1 MSKVAVIGYG
11 YVGSSIAKP
20 IAEAGHDLIIIDTIK
35 VDSPY
40 PSYTNYSYLKDID
53 IALVCVPTPLT
64 EDGLPNT
71 KIVTQA
77 VVEASRNMP
86 DDSVIVIESTVP
98 IGFTRQISQVV
109 SQQVAFSAERIDP
122 GSLAWEV
129 ADIPKVVSANSEETL
144 EVAHKFY
151 SSFIKVTFGCL
162 NTDEAEAAKLLENA
176 YRLINISFINEYA
189 MLMDRLD
196 LDVHN
201 VINLAAT
208 KPYGFQKFKPGIGAG
223 GHCIPVDPMFLLR
236 HGVKMP
242 MLTTAKEI
250 NDDIN
255 INYYIDTL
263 AYQLKDLRNK
273 RILVVGIAYKPNV
286 NDVRESV
293 SLKLIDKLRMLGA
306 QVSWHDNVVLEYNGE
321 YSTNNFSDFDAVV
334 IAQRHYGFADMFV
347 ADIGVIVDCERRVA

>member
-1 MSKVAVIGYG
+1 MTKVAVIGYG

-20 IAEAGHDLIIIDTIK
+20 IAEAGHELIIIDTAK

-40 PSYTNYSYLKDID
+40 PSYTSYSHLKDVD

-77 VVEASRNMP
+77 IVEASKNMP
-86 DDSVIVIESTVP
+86 SSSIIVVESTVP
-98 IGFTRQISQVV
+98 IGFTRQISQTI

-122 GSLAWEV
+122 GSIDWEV
-129 ADIPKVVSANSEETL
+129 ANVPKIVSANSEDTL
-144 EVAHKFY
+144 GTVHKFY
-151 SSFIKVTFGCL
+151 SSFIKAVFGCS

-189 MLMDRLD
+189 MLMDRLE
-196 LDVHN
+196 LDVNN

-208 KPYGFQKFKPGIGAG
+208 KPYGFQKFRPGIGAG

-236 HGVKMP
+236 HGVNMP

-250 NDDIN
+250 NSSTN
-255 INYYIDTL
+255 INYFIDTL
-263 AYQLKDLRNK
+263 TYQLKDLRNK

-306 QVSWHDNVVLEYNGE
+306 QVSWHDNVVVEYNGE

-334 IAQRHYGFADMFV
+334 IAQRHYGFVDTSIMH
-347 ADIGVIVDCERRVA
+347 IGVIVDCERR